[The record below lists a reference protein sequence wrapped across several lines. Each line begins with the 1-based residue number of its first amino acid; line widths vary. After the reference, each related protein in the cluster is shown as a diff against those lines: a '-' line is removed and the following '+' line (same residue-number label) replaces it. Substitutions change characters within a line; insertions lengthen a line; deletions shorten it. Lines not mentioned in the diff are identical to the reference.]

1 MTQSVENLVQFLN
14 SLPLPQQTQIAESLL
29 EEAKWIASSPPPKN
43 KALVEAMI
51 KRVDEEIA
59 AGTTMTL
66 EEFLIEA
73 DEYDRK
79 NR

>member
-1 MTQSVENLVQFLN
+1 MSPQVETLVQFLN
-14 SLPLPQQTQIAESLL
+14 TLPIAQQEEMAEQFL
-29 EEAKWIASSPPPKN
+29 EEAKQIIALPPRKN
-43 KALVEAMI
+43 RALVEAMI
-51 KRVDEEIA
+51 KRVDEEIE

-73 DEYDRK
+73 DEYDRE